1 MMIKKTIVLRLT
13 LLIIAAIMLL
23 FGVLMGI
30 QLFTSEG
37 DVFAVVYIAVI
48 VIWIDM
54 ILGLFIVYA
63 LNKLLKLID
72 TNDIFSDRTLNI
84 MKQIQRLTLAIA
96 VATIGI
102 MPFFFTVGQLDDAPG
117 FVLIGA
123 GFVFIPFS
131 IYVLVAVLR
140 EILSKAVSI
149 KEENEL
155 TI

>member
-1 MMIKKTIVLRLT
+1 MIKKTIVLRLT

-84 MKQIQRLTLAIA
+84 MKQIQKMMLGIA
-96 VATIGI
+96 VVTLGL
-102 MPFFFTVGQLDDAPG
+102 MPFSFTIAQLDDAPG
-117 FVLIGA
+117 LVLFGA
-123 GFVFIPFS
+123 GIIFIPFS
-131 IYVLVAVLR
+131 IYVLIVVLK
-140 EILSKAVSI
+140 ETLSKAVSI

>member
-1 MMIKKTIVLRLT
+1 MIKKTIVLRLT

-84 MKQIQRLTLAIA
+84 MKQIQKMMLGIA
-96 VATIGI
+96 VVTLGL
-102 MPFFFTVGQLDDAPG
+102 MPFFFTIAQLDDAPG
-117 FVLIGA
+117 LVLFGA
-123 GFVFIPFS
+123 GIIFIPFS
-131 IYVLVAVLR
+131 IYVLIVVLK
-140 EILSKAVSI
+140 ETLSKAVSI

>member
-1 MMIKKTIVLRLT
+1 MIKKTIVLRLT

-30 QLFTSEG
+30 QLFTSEQE
-37 DVFAVVYIAVI
+37 VLLVIYIAVGI
-48 VIWIDM
+48 VWIDV
-54 ILGLFIVYA
+54 ILGLMIVFS
-63 LNKLLKLID
+63 LNRLLKLID
-72 TNDIFSDRTLNI
+72 TNEIFSVQTLKI
-84 MKQIQRLTLAIA
+84 MKHIQRLTLAIA

-102 MPFFFTVGQLDDAPG
+102 MPFFFTVGQLDNAPG

>member
-1 MMIKKTIVLRLT
+1 MIKKTIVLRLT

-23 FGVLMGI
+23 FGFLMGV